1 MPNDHYNYSFEPKQ
15 EQRQHLSLSQYA
27 SDTVE
32 NDSITFTGDKNVSG
46 FINRIVLNYN
56 MYVLDDTADNQQ
68 WFDTNA
74 GYSKDVTR
82 KIRLNNT
89 LYNIL
94 DELTELYD
102 ISSPATFIK
111 AIIENYSRKTL
122 FEREEIYYADDLIK
136 VIKENL
142 NSPKGSKRLLKVT
155 TKKHEVFLVDALRI
169 SDSYESPFHYL
180 IGYSKRDGE
189 DEFKASSFKLSNIAD
204 ITVAPK
210 SKGMSK
216 VIGRKDNGLEDI
228 IKTNG
233 VPYVLGDS
241 REFIIRLTNR
251 GKAMYDSI
259 FHLRPKYTDI
269 TRNPDGSFTLTFH
282 CTERQIMNYFTNFC
296 DEALILSPEST
307 RQAMEEKYRRGYE
320 SYKDITL

>member
-1 MPNDHYNYSFEPKQ
+1 
-15 EQRQHLSLSQYA
+15 
-27 SDTVE
+27 
-32 NDSITFTGDKNVSG
+32 
-46 FINRIVLNYN
+46 
-56 MYVLDDTADNQQ
+56 
-68 WFDTNA
+68 
-74 GYSKDVTR
+74 
-82 KIRLNNT
+82 
-89 LYNIL
+89 
-94 DELTELYD
+94 
-102 ISSPATFIK
+102 
-111 AIIENYSRKTL
+111 
-122 FEREEIYYADDLIK
+122 
-136 VIKENL
+136 
-142 NSPKGSKRLLKVT
+142 
-155 TKKHEVFLVDALRI
+155 
-169 SDSYESPFHYL
+169 
-180 IGYSKRDGE
+180 
-189 DEFKASSFKLSNIAD
+189 
-204 ITVAPK
+204 
-210 SKGMSK
+210 MSK

-259 FHLRPKYTDI
+259 VHLRPKDTDI